1 MANIQKPGW
10 LCDLVWKFCGGF
22 LYIRLNVSGYGILGR
37 LLFSGCMLAKKIK
50 KSEREIFIRLGEA
63 SSLRIFCRFCAV
75 AKMLSVLALA

>member
-63 SSLRIFCRFCAV
+63 SSLRIFVGFVRLPKCLVC
-75 AKMLSVLALA
+75 LP